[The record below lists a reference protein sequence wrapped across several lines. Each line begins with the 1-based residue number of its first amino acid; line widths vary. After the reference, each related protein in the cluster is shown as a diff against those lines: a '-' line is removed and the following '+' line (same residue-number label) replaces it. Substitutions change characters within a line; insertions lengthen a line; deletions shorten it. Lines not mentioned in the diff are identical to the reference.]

1 MPPDGVDGQAAEG
14 PLTKLAYA
22 VVLAARQKGA
32 QQVRIRPDTALAGV
46 VEFVID
52 GAVHEEMR
60 PPAKLLPLII
70 RRFSVMASLP
80 IYPRGGAAHGHIHVV
95 IDERAEAFLAI
106 VVRGHGAAMSAL
118 MTVISE
124 DEFTAATRRR
134 SARPT
139 GVYR

>member
-1 MPPDGVDGQAAEG
+1 MPPDGLGDGQATEG
-14 PLTKLAYA
+14 PLTRVAYA
-22 VVLAARQKGA
+22 IILAARQKGA
-32 QQVRIRPDTALAGV
+32 QQVRIHPDTGGGV

-60 PPAKLLPLII
+60 PPAALLAPIV
-70 RRFSVMASLP
+70 RRFSIMANLP